1 MVRSGTGF
9 ADGALAKKL
18 KEHRSGSM
26 RKLPIATIAA
36 VALMA
41 GAASAQTTTSPS
53 SPARPAPGATT
64 APIQPIHKEAAI
76 NPLTQDDVSKIDGT
90 AVYGNDDSKIGH
102 VSTELMDPSTKK
114 IDRLVVTAGGV
125 LGVGGHRVAIPVDQ
139 FSWDA
144 DKGAFKLGTTV
155 AELKQMPEWVEGN
168 ETAIGSSQPPRD
180 MPLTP
185 RDSSNKTA
193 PSGAGDSSR

>member
-1 MVRSGTGF
+1 
-9 ADGALAKKL
+9 
-18 KEHRSGSM
+18 M
-26 RKLPIATIAA
+26 RKLPIAA
-36 VALMA
+36 VAALALMT
-41 GAASAQTTTSPS
+41 GVAAAQNSTSPS
-53 SPARPAPGATT
+53 SPARPAPGATA
-64 APIQPIHKEAAI
+64 APIQKEAAI
-76 NPLTQDDVSKIDGT
+76 NPLSQEDVSKIEGT
-90 AVYGNDDSKIGH
+90 SVYGSDDGKIGH
-102 VSTELMDPSTKK
+102 VSTSLMDPTSKK

-180 MPLTP
+180 LPLTP

-193 PSGAGDSSR
+193 PSGAGGSSH